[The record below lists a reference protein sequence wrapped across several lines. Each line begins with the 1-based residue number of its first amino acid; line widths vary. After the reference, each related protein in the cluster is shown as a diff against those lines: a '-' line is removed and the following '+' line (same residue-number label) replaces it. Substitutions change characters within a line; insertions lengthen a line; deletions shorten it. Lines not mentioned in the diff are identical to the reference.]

1 MSKLK
6 DYIQLHLN
14 ILLFSLTSVF
24 SKAASVQYNKHGLS
38 SPLLY
43 LFLFLMV
50 ANCGI
55 YAITWQ
61 QVVMILVACALLY
74 LAIVK
79 KFEPMLLLTIAF
91 GMLLV
96 NLPLGGLMSPPPEGE
111 SWTKAGLLY
120 LFSQRSEEHTSE
132 LHSPQNIG

>member
-1 MSKLK
+1 MNITEVLK
-6 DYIQLHLN
+6 
-14 ILLFSLTSVF
+14 
-24 SKAASVQYNKHGLS
+24 GLVMDS
-38 SPLLY
+38 G
-43 LFLFLMV
+43 F
-50 ANCGI
+50 A
-55 YAITWQ
+55 AITWQ

-120 LFSQRSEEHTSE
+120 LFSQGVKSSIFPCLIFMGVGAMTDLCQYVHATDESCLPVH
-132 LHSPQNIG
+132 HA

>member
-1 MSKLK
+1 MNITEVLK
-6 DYIQLHLN
+6 
-14 ILLFSLTSVF
+14 
-24 SKAASVQYNKHGLS
+24 GLVMDS
-38 SPLLY
+38 G
-43 LFLFLMV
+43 F
-50 ANCGI
+50 A
-55 YAITWQ
+55 AITWE
-61 QVVMILVACALLY
+61 QVVMILVACALIY

-120 LFSQRSEEHTSE
+120 LFSHGNADLRIDRTPC
-132 LHSPQNIG
+132 LI